1 MKRKIIK
8 SSIALL
14 CLSGGIYFHS
24 AQSEKDALNDL
35 AFENI
40 EALALTEEDPN
51 ENYRC
56 YNWGDI
62 ECHGDKVERKT
73 GGLR

>member
-14 CLSGGIYFHS
+14 CLSGGIYFHF
-24 AQSEKDALNDL
+24 AQPEKDALNDL

-56 YNWGDI
+56 YGWGDVD
-62 ECHGDKVERKT
+62 CHGYKVEVKF